1 MSFIFKNKSSEKS
14 YLAFWLKASV
24 IVVLL
29 AGLSTFFATHY
40 RIGIDDQKVP
50 CLGHHVY
57 FIDLKAVEERPVKGE
72 AYSFVI
78 RLRPLAEKAKE
89 PREFIWA
96 KRLAAVEG
104 DTIEITQDGKF
115 LVNGTVVRNTLPL
128 AAKLGKEPGYFS
140 CKQVLKTGELYFLG
154 DTETSYDSRYWGS
167 VKVSQLRGKVIG
179 GVF

>member
-1 MSFIFKNKSSEKS
+1 M
-14 YLAFWLKASV
+14 AFCLKASI

-29 AGLSTFFATHY
+29 TVLSAFLVTHY

-57 FIDLKAVEERPVKGE
+57 FIDLKRVEAKPVKGE

-78 RLRPLAEKAKE
+78 RLRPLAGKDK
-89 PREFIWA
+89 RSQEFTWA

-104 DTIEITQDGKF
+104 DTIEITKDGKF
-115 LVNGTVVRNTLPL
+115 LVNGKVQRDSLPL
-128 AAKLGKEPGYFS
+128 ASKLGKEPEDFARRE
-140 CKQVLKTGELYFLG
+140 VLKKGELYFLG
-154 DTETSYDSRYWGS
+154 DTETSYDSRYWGP
-167 VKVSQLRGKVIG
+167 VKVTQLRGKVIG